1 MADDVA
7 YDHGAGSLIIRE
19 PKSDAPPSR
28 AAAAMKQ
35 HCLRRGGRR
44 GKVPMTEA
52 AQVALLDYYREQI
65 ELIKKTRDLLDRDD
79 SLYPDRSSFIIRHAK
94 ACEKLC
100 QSLAA

>member
-1 MADDVA
+1 
-7 YDHGAGSLIIRE
+7 
-19 PKSDAPPSR
+19 
-28 AAAAMKQ
+28 
-35 HCLRRGGRR
+35 
-44 GKVPMTEA
+44 MTEA

>member
-35 HCLRRGGRR
+35 HCLSCNGRR
-44 GKVPMTEA
+44 RKVPMTDSA
-52 AQVALLDYYREQI
+52 RVALLDYYHEQI
-65 ELIKKTRDLLDRDD
+65 ELMKKTRDLLDRDD
-79 SLYPDRSSFIIRHAK
+79 SLHPDRSSFISRHAK

-100 QSLAA
+100 QSI